1 MAVPFIYSFRS
12 VAIRKG
18 SSAMAVLGISLVVV
32 VFTALFA
39 LAAGFE
45 RAIESSGSPNNL
57 IIMRKGA
64 DAELQS
70 QVTKDEGDVIREM
83 PIVAVDEH
91 GEKLFVHE
99 TVIILVRK
107 KADGGTANIS
117 VRGTTP
123 NVRSVRP
130 EVRLKE
136 GRWFT

>member
-83 PIVAVDEH
+83 PIVA
-91 GEKLFVHE
+91 GGG
-99 TVIILVRK
+99 
-107 KADGGTANIS
+107 DGGKIFFDEKG
-117 VRGTTP
+117 VIFFG
-123 NVRSVRP
+123 
-130 EVRLKE
+130 E
-136 GRWFT
+136 